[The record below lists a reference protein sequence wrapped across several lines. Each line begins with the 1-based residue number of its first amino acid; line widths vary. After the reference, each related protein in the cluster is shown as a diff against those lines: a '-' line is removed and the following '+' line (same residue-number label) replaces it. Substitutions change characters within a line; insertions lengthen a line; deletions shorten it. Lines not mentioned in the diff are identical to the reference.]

1 MRTIED
7 MGGPTPLGAVARG
20 LGAGLVGTG
29 CMTVLQEVMAA
40 RKRRAAA
47 AAGAA
52 DNGSARG
59 RDPWEDAPAPAQL
72 ARRVIEGVLQRD
84 VPPER
89 IPFFTNAVHWGYGT
103 AMGALYGIVQGSVRS
118 NRLVYGPA
126 FGLGVWASSYA
137 TLVPL
142 GLYEPPWHYKPRTI
156 AKDISYHL
164 AYGSGVA
171 AGYRLLAGR
180 RS

>member
-1 MRTIED
+1 MRSKDEARR
-7 MGGPTPLGAVARG
+7 PTPLGAVARG

-40 RKRRAAA
+40 RRRRAAA
-47 AAGAA
+47 AAGPVG
-52 DNGSARG
+52 NGSG
-59 RDPWEDAPAPAQL
+59 RSGDPWATAPAPAQL
-72 ARRVIEGVLQRD
+72 ARRVIVGVLQRD
-84 VPPER
+84 VPAER

-103 AMGALYGIVQGSVRS
+103 AMGALYGVVQGSLRPNPAAS
-118 NRLVYGPA
+118 GPA

-171 AGYRLLAGR
+171 VGYRLLTGR